1 MVPVRRSAV
10 AGVLLI
16 VTITGC
22 DDSSGEI
29 VTVASSGFHNTT
41 VRPADS
47 AAATAPSAPAASTPT
62 GPASTGTPSIS
73 APAASS
79 VVVVPSSTAIAVP
92 AHLCT
97 GTDAAQ
103 NAADAY
109 MGALSAGNASE
120 AMACVLPGTVPE
132 ALTRSLLATAG
143 STAAY
148 LPRDG
153 ADGPAVFGYQGNGK
167 SIDVTVGKQPDGQ
180 FRVTKVAVRGG

>member
-1 MVPVRRSAV
+1 MLLDRRVAP

-16 VTITGC
+16 VLLAGC
-22 DDSSGEI
+22 DSSG
-29 VTVASSGFHNTT
+29 
-41 VRPADS
+41 S
-47 AAATAPSAPAASTPT
+47 AARQATSPAATAPSAT
-62 GPASTGTPSIS
+62 PASTASTASTQPASTRPSSS

-79 VVVVPSSTAIAVP
+79 VVVAPTSKTITIP
-92 AHLCT
+92 AHLCS

-109 MGALSAGNASE
+109 MGALSAGNAPE

-132 ALTRSLLATAG
+132 GLTRSLLATAG
-143 STAAY
+143 STAVY

-153 ADGPAVFGYQGNGK
+153 VDGPAVFGYQGNGK

-180 FRVTKVAVRGG
+180 FRVTKVVVRGG